1 MNNFSLDP
9 RIAESSLELGALA
22 LSDARIN
29 NDSRFPWIIL
39 IPRREGL
46 VGLHDLAADDL
57 QLMTQE
63 IRDMSNM
70 LLDVYSPDRINVGAL
85 GNIVPQLHVHVIAR
99 FEADDAWPGPVWGA
113 GSPDAYDAQSPELEK
128 IRNAFETYQS
138 AR

>member
-9 RIAESSLELGALA
+9 RIPESSLGLGALA
-22 LSDARIN
+22 VSDARIN

-99 FEADDAWPGPVWGA
+99 FEADDAWPGVG
-113 GSPDAYDAQSPELEK
+113 GG
-128 IRNAFETYQS
+128 
-138 AR
+138 